1 MQPLAYPPLLLAGKG
16 ALDGSARTP
25 SAPPSYSAS
34 PLRSGRAGFAPLVDA
49 DEEDRVG
56 SYGER
61 LDEVPTGKASKWARV
76 ALGFVVLSTLVGSAI
91 ALMLWT
97 RHNGEYDV
105 SQEPMTAGLGTL
117 V

>member
-1 MQPLAYPPLLLAGKG
+1 M
-16 ALDGSARTP
+16 
-25 SAPPSYSAS
+25 
-34 PLRSGRAGFAPLVDA
+34 
-49 DEEDRVG
+49 
-56 SYGER
+56 
-61 LDEVPTGKASKWARV
+61 PTGKASKWARV